1 MLQVDLFSSP
11 THPPVSHCDCCR
23 IAKFVPNLIAVRQ
36 WTQCGIVYSSYS
48 YRFSALLQQIFF
60 KFLAFLYTPVLHQ
73 QQIVY
78 TGYAASA
85 LSKIIYTFSAM
96 AALSALATR
105 FLYISVPSKIF
116 FTYSNLASLFY
127 TGYTLSALPKIF
139 YTFSALTKHFLHCCR
154 FSADFQQPVVWS
166 ACLNVI
172 MIENTSYVT

>member
-1 MLQVDLFSSP
+1 MPQVDLFSSP

-23 IAKFVPNLIAVRQ
+23 IAKFIPNLIAVRQ

-48 YRFSALLQQIFF
+48 YRFAALLQQIFF

-96 AALSALATR
+96 AALSSTFLSHRRFSSHILTWLLFSTLAIH
-105 FLYISVPSKIF
+105 FLYCRR
-116 FTYSNLASLFY
+116 
-127 TGYTLSALPKIF
+127 
-139 YTFSALTKHFLHCCR
+139 FSIHFLH
-154 FSADFQQPVVWS
+154 
-166 ACLNVI
+166 
-172 MIENTSYVT
+172 